1 MGQRLTI
8 FRNRNSNGQ
17 TKGVF
22 IAKSSIGIITI
33 NGVKY
38 TYHEELIESNRIDF
52 QQRVEDMANGVD
64 TKTAKKKIYIR
75 KR

>member
-1 MGQRLTI
+1 MAKQIVTWGRP
-8 FRNRNSNGQ
+8 RNRQ
-17 TKGVF
+17 TKGAF
-22 IAKSSIGIITI
+22 IAKSSIGVVTI